1 MEYNVLEN
9 RIEGVQDGRV
19 LAEIDFPALEDR
31 CVNICHTFVDDSL
44 RGQGVA
50 GKLMRLCADELRRTG
65 RKAVPTCGYAAG
77 WFEKHPEEAD
87 LLK

>member
-1 MEYNVLEN
+1 MDFTVFDN
-9 RIEGVQDGRV
+9 RIEASDNGKV
-19 LAEIDFPALEDR
+19 LAEIDFPACGDG
-31 CVNICHTFVDDSL
+31 CVDICHTFVDDSL

-50 GKLMRLCADELRRTG
+50 GKLMRACADELRRTG
-65 RKAVPTCGYAAG
+65 RKAVATCSYAAG

>member
-1 MEYNVLEN
+1 MEFTTLEN
-9 RIEGVQDGRV
+9 KIELVEDGKV
-19 LAEIDFPALEDR
+19 LAEIDFPACGDG
-31 CVNICHTFVDDSL
+31 CVDICHTFVDGSL

-50 GKLMRLCADELRRTG
+50 GKLMRQCADELRRTG
-65 RKAVPTCGYAAG
+65 RKAVPTCSYAAA